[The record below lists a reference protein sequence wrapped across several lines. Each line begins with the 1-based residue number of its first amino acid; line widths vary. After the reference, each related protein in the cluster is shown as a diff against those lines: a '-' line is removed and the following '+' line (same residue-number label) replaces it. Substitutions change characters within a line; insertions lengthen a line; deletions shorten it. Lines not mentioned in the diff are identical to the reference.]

1 MAPPT
6 LPKWLVLVVEDD
18 PDVRT
23 LVVRAL
29 SLDYEVVSA
38 ENGSQ
43 ALARLAQRPL
53 PALIISDIMMPDLDG
68 LQLAAQVKQNPQ
80 TAHVPIIFLTSRG
93 TPKDII
99 AGINA
104 GARHY
109 VPKPFRVTELLEKVA
124 KVLPKPGTARKRPV
138 RR

>member
-1 MAPPT
+1 MAPPPV
-6 LPKWLVLVVEDD
+6 PKWLVLVVEDA
-18 PDVRT
+18 PDVRA

-29 SLDYEVVSA
+29 SLDYDVIA
-38 ENGSQ
+38 TENGSQ
-43 ALARLAQRPL
+43 ALSRLGERPL

-68 LQLAAQVKQNPQ
+68 LQLAAKVKANAE

-99 AGINA
+99 AGIKA

-109 VPKPFRVTELLEKVA
+109 IPKPFRVTELLEKVA
-124 KVLPKPGTARKRPV
+124 RVLPKPGTARKRPV
-138 RR
+138 RP